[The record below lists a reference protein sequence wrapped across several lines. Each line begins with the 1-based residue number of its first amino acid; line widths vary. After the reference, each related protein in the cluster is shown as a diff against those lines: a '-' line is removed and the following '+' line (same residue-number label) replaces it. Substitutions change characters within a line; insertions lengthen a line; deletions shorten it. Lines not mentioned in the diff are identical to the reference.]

1 MNTTLDKKMLEQL
14 FLHIARR
21 SGDLE
26 RLIWFEQDLIHQL
39 APGSSDPGG
48 DARVTRTVRRYVN
61 RAWRQLQ
68 QERLHRRARLQLAI
82 FDADADRRR
91 LAAEAGASANAER
104 SGEANGGR

>member
-1 MNTTLDKKMLEQL
+1 MDSLEKKLLDQI
-14 FLHIARR
+14 FLHIARQ

-26 RLIWFEQDLIHQL
+26 RLIWFEQDLIHKL

-48 DARVTRTVRRYVN
+48 DARVTRVVRRHVN

-82 FDADADRRR
+82 FDADCDRRR
-91 LAAEAGASANAER
+91 LADAATASAAGGAER
-104 SGEANGGR
+104 